1 MKTLEI
7 AYKILYSLENKGK
20 AKFAGQIVSPEKL
33 DVPETDWLEVVQS
46 LLDERYIAG
55 VTIRENICGDTEV
68 DIKNARITLKGAEYL
83 HDNSAMQKIARVV
96 TDVITIVKP

>member
-33 DVPETDWLEVVQS
+33 DVPETDWL
-46 LLDERYIAG
+46 DEGYVAG

-68 DIKNARITLKGAEYL
+68 DVKNARITLKGAEYL